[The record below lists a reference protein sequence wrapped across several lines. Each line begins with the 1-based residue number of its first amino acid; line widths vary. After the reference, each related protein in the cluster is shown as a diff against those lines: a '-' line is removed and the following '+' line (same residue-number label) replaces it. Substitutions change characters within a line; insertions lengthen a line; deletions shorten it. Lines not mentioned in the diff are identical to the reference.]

1 MSGPTGRSAFT
12 KTFIDGLVPSDKEI
26 IVWAS
31 DPRNL
36 GVRISPS
43 GTKTFIVQ
51 YRLPSGQQRRLKL
64 GRTDS
69 ITTEQAKRSAR
80 EALGQVAGGVDPGD
94 KKRAMR
100 ASLTF
105 RALWDEYYQN
115 CKDGLVLGRN
125 KQPKTASTIEI
136 NESRARRHLLPLL
149 GNKKI
154 VDITASDILAAR
166 DAIATGK
173 TAVDEKTR
181 SRGRARVTGG
191 KATASA
197 SIKLCGAMF
206 TYAVAREYLDDN
218 VVRKVTT
225 FGDNQRK
232 IFITPE
238 EYVRLGE
245 TMRQAR
251 ASGSINATALDQ
263 LQYIVLTGDRRGE
276 AQSLATGSVDIE
288 RQCRVLAKTKTGMSV
303 RPIGAAACDHLRNV
317 NAGEQ
322 HFFPSTRGTAPYF
335 IGLPKIWKRVSIL
348 AGLPPKLTIHG
359 LRHGFAGWAAE
370 LGYTEPTIKALL
382 GHRRAGVTQGY
393 IIRPDRALVK
403 AANDVAGHIAR
414 MMAGDTRWPDQVIDA
429 TVEITLEPELRQRL
443 TTCAGMNKRSLSE
456 EVIALLDLH
465 LDESGRGPEIRNL
478 YTNK

>member
-1 MSGPTGRSAFT
+1 MQQPTGRSPFT
-12 KTFIDGLVPSDKEI
+12 KTFIDGLASSGKEY

-36 GVRISPS
+36 GVRVAQS

-64 GRTDS
+64 GRADS
-69 ITTEQAKRSAR
+69 ITTEQAKKAAR

-94 KKRAMR
+94 KKRAIR
-100 ASLTF
+100 ASLTV
-105 RALWDEYYQN
+105 RALWDEYFQDSKN
-115 CKDGLVLGRN
+115 GLVMGRK
-125 KQPKTASTIEI
+125 KQPKTASTIAI

-154 VDITASDILAAR
+154 IDLTASEVLAAR
-166 DAIATGK
+166 DAIASGK

-197 SIKLCGAMF
+197 TIKLLGAML
-206 TYAVAREYLDDN
+206 TYAIAHDYLENNVAHR
-218 VVRKVTT
+218 VTT
-225 FGDNQRK
+225 FADNQRK

-238 EYVRLGE
+238 EYGRLGE
-245 TMRQAR
+245 AIRQAR
-251 ASGSINATALDQ
+251 AAGSINATALDQ
-263 LQYIVLTGDRRGE
+263 LEYIVLTGDRRGE
-276 AQSLATGSVDIE
+276 AQSLAIGSVDIE
-288 RQCRVLAKTKTGMSV
+288 RQCRVLVKTKTGISV
-303 RPIGAAACDHLRNV
+303 RPIGAVACSHLRSV
-317 NAGEQ
+317 NGGEQ
-322 HFFPSTRGTAPYF
+322 YFFPSARGKVPYF
-335 IGLPKIWKRVSIL
+335 IGLPKIWRRVSAL
-348 AGLPPKLTIHG
+348 AGLPPTLTLHG

-393 IIRPDRALVK
+393 IIRPDRALMR

-414 MMAGDTRWPDQVIDA
+414 MMTGDTRWPDEVIDGQ
-429 TVEITLEPELRQRL
+429 VEISLDPELRLRL
-443 TTCAGMNKRSLSE
+443 VNIAGINKRSISE
-456 EVIALLDLH
+456 EIVAMLGAWFEGEALKAQLTPIDT
-465 LDESGRGPEIRNL
+465 D
-478 YTNK
+478 K